1 MNPKAIINGKRYC
14 FIKTVKDLIT
24 GRIAVLCED
33 EHGCSF
39 ICDAEMWQS
48 SAEELKTAFNK
59 YASPNQKIKLF
70 KSLFIG
76 REDVYA
82 KRFFNTKTG
91 KSGYV
96 PACANEWVT
105 GVCDKKKYKCNSC
118 PNKSFIAVTDRVIYN
133 HLKGDDEFCR
143 DVIGTYVML
152 PDETTKFLAIDFDD
166 ESWQKDISAVR
177 TVCRQFVIPIAV
189 ERSRSGNGAHAWM
202 FFEEPV
208 SAAIARK
215 FGSAILTKAMEERHE
230 IKLSSYDRLFPNQ
243 DTMPKGGFG
252 NLIALPLQGRA
263 RKEHNSEFVDE
274 DFISYPDQWEYLD
287 QIKRINAE
295 DIDSFL
301 SKLHV
306 NNELGELVTEQE
318 KPWEKNREN
327 PLTVFDFPPVVNV
340 VEANL
345 LYIEKK
351 GLSQKALNKIKRLA
365 AFKNPDFYKS
375 QAMRLPVYNKPRV
388 IDTSEETGQYLCIPR
403 GCKDS
408 LTELIASSI
417 HYEDKRNSGNHINLH
432 FNGKLREEQQLAADE
447 MLKYENGILSATTA
461 FGKTVVASYLIAERK
476 VNTLILVHSS
486 ALLQQWQKSLSE
498 FLGFE
503 DELPEQPKKR
513 GRQKKLSHI
522 GQLGATKNT
531 LNKIVDIA
539 IMQSVISGDEVKEFV
554 KDYGMVIV
562 DECHHVS
569 AVTFEKILR
578 EVNAK
583 YIYGLTATP
592 KRQDGHQPIITMQ
605 CGPIRY
611 QVDAL
616 AQSVKRDFS
625 HFVIPEFTDF
635 HVAEG
640 SLKYQDICTK
650 LCADEARNRK
660 IVDDVS
666 AAYQSGRNCIVLTE
680 RKDHADILYATIAEN
695 RNNVFLL
702 SGKDKVKEKREKLD
716 AIKDVPQGEN
726 MIIIATGKYVGE
738 GFDEPR
744 LDTLFLAMPISW
756 KGTLAQY
763 VGRLHRNYEGKS
775 EVIVHDYADIFVPML
790 DRMYHKRIRGY
801 TELGYVLNGSSQTE
815 TSLVYD
821 SSNFFNKYSDD
832 INSAVKEVIISAPT
846 VKPGYLKRIVPLIS
860 ENVKL
865 IIIAPELDER
875 EMPEHVEYIIQEK
888 AHQTFTVIDNQ
899 IVWYGNI
906 NPLSY
911 NRAESSVLRLIN
923 ASLAGKLTKDLMGD
937 PTLFDSEIK

>member
-1 MNPKAIINGKRYC
+1 MNPKTIINGKEYR
-14 FIKTVKDLIT
+14 FIKTVKELTTD
-24 GRIAVLCED
+24 RIAVLCED

-39 ICDAEMWQS
+39 ICNAEMWQG
-48 SAEELKTAFNK
+48 SAEKHKTAFNK

-76 REDVYA
+76 REDVCA

-118 PNKSFIAVTDRVIYN
+118 PNKSFTAVNDSVIYY
-133 HLKGDDEFCR
+133 HLKGDDGYCR

-166 ESWQKDISAVR
+166 ESWQEDVSAVR
-177 TVCRQFVIPIAV
+177 SVCKSFDIPIAV
-189 ERSRSGNGAHAWM
+189 ERSRSGNGAHVWL
-202 FFEEPV
+202 FFSEPLPA
-208 SAAIARK
+208 STARK

-230 IKLSSYDRLFPNQ
+230 IKLSSYDRMFPNQ

-263 RKEHNSEFVDE
+263 RKEQYSEFVDD
-274 DFISYPDQWEYLD
+274 DFNSYHDQWEYLY
-287 QIKRINAE
+287 QIQRITAE
-295 DIDSFL
+295 EVDSYL
-301 SKLHV
+301 SKLRV
-306 NNELGELVTEQE
+306 QNELGELIEEQE
-318 KPWEKNREN
+318 KPWEKKYEN
-327 PLTVFDFPPVVNV
+327 PLSAFDFPPVVNV

-351 GLSQKALNKIKRLA
+351 GILQKALNKIKRLA

-388 IDTSEETGQYLCIPR
+388 IDASEEAGQYLCIPR

-408 LTELIASSI
+408 LTELINSSI

-432 FNGKLREEQQLAADE
+432 FNGELREEQQLAAAE

-498 FLGFE
+498 FLIFE
-503 DELPEQPKKR
+503 DKLPEQPKKR
-513 GRQKKLSHI
+513 GRQKKLSYI

-531 LNKIVDIA
+531 LNNIVDIA
-539 IMQSVISGDEVKEFV
+539 IMQSVVSGDEVKGFV

-569 AVTFEKILR
+569 AFTFEKILR

-583 YIYGLTATP
+583 YVYGLTATP

-605 CGPIRY
+605 CGPVRY

-625 HFVIPEFTDF
+625 HYVIPEFTDF
-635 HVAEG
+635 CVAEG
-640 SLKYQDICTK
+640 GLRYQDICTK
-650 LCADEARNRK
+650 LCANEERNRK
-660 IVDDVS
+660 IIDDVLV
-666 AAYQSGRNCIVLTE
+666 ANKSGRNCIVLTE
-680 RKDHADILYATIAEN
+680 RTEHAEILCSAIAAEYS
-695 RNNVFLL
+695 NVFLL
-702 SGKDKVKEKREKLD
+702 SGKDKAKEKREKLE
-716 AIKDVPQGEN
+716 AIKAVPHSDN
-726 MIIIATGKYVGE
+726 MIIVATGKYVGE

-801 TELGYVLNGSSQTE
+801 AELGYVLNGSLQAE

-821 SSNFFNKYSDD
+821 SSNFFNKYYDD
-832 INSAVKEVIISAPT
+832 INNADKEVIISAPT

-860 ENVKL
+860 ETVKL
-865 IIIAPELDER
+865 IIIVSELDEN
-875 EMPEHVEYIIQEK
+875 EMLENVEYIIQDK
-888 AHQTFTVIDNQ
+888 SHQTFTVIDNQ
-899 IVWYGNI
+899 IVWYGNV

-911 NRAESSVLRLIN
+911 NLAESSVLRLIN
-923 ASLAGKLTKDLMGD
+923 ASLAGKLTKGVMVD
-937 PTLFDSEIK
+937 PTLFD